1 MASRNS
7 KKILLAFDFDHTIID
22 ENSDL
27 YVRKLAP
34 NEHIPENIS
43 ALFSNKGWTEYMGA
57 IFKYLHSNGTTPS
70 EIEACMHEIPLTDG
84 MRELFDFLSK
94 EHIEVI
100 IISDSNSQFIK
111 MILENFQIEHSVTEV
126 FTNPANFDTAG
137 CLQIE
142 YHHFQDWCQLSTKN
156 LCKGHILQQYRKKR
170 EQEGCQFASVFYVGD
185 GSNDFCPT
193 LRLSEQDYVLPR
205 KGFQL
210 LKKIRNYQPENN
222 GKDAQVKAKVFDWDT
237 GRDILKH
244 LREVLENI

>member
-1 MASRNS
+1 M
-7 KKILLAFDFDHTIID
+7 AFDFDHTIID

-34 NEHIPENIS
+34 NEHIPEDIS

-70 EIEACMHEIPLTDG
+70 EVEACMHEIPLTDG
-84 MRELFDFLSK
+84 MSTLFDFISK

-111 MILENFQIEHSVTEV
+111 MILENFQLQQSVKEV

-137 CLQIE
+137 CLNIE

-156 LCKGHILQQYRKKR
+156 LCKGHILQQYIKKR
-170 EQEGCQFASVFYVGD
+170 SEEGHDFASIFYVGD

-193 LRLSEQDYVLPR
+193 LTLGECDYVLPR
-205 KGFQL
+205 KGFTL
-210 LKKIRNYQPENN
+210 LKKIRNYHPDDSE
-222 GKDAQVKAKVFDWDT
+222 KDVQLKAQVYAWDT
-237 GRDILKH
+237 GRDILSH
-244 LREVLENI
+244 LKEVLERI